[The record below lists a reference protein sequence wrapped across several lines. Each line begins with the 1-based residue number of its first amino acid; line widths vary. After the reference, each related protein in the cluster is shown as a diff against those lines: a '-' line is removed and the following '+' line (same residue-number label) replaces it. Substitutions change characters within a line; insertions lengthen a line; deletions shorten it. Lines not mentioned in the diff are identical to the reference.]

1 MKTWQ
6 LPCAMF
12 FGKVADEF
20 GEANDSHG
28 LINRMNCGLC
38 RARESITVY
47 SGMPVFSLPKQA

>member
-1 MKTWQ
+1 
-6 LPCAMF
+6 MF